1 MFKDWGECVKGGI
14 AGVATLDC
22 LPTIFSNLLTALL
35 LFVGTTALIIFIV
48 GGFKLIHSGGDPKK
62 LEGARN
68 SFLYGILG
76 LLIVLFSFAI
86 MIIISHVTGVP
97 CILNFG
103 FECK

>member
-1 MFKDWGECVKGGI
+1 MFKDWGECVKD
-14 AGVATLDC
+14 GVATLDC
-22 LPTIFSNLLTALL
+22 LPAIFSNLLTALL

-68 SFLYGILG
+68 NFIYGILG